1 MSRAFSAILAL
12 WLAVTPLAAQTQQPA
27 PAAPQPPPAGVQ
39 APSPR
44 TAQPAQPAPTTPG
57 QPGTKTPGQPAAEI
71 IPPPDY
77 VIGAEDVLNI
87 VIWREKDLS
96 AEVMVRPDGKVSLPL
111 VNDVQAAG
119 LTPEQFRQQLTAA
132 TAKFVAEPAVTVIV
146 RAINSRKVYIMGEVR
161 APGPYPLPGPTTVLQ
176 LIAQAGGLSEFADS
190 KDIGVV
196 RMENGRAVRLKFNY
210 DDVARGRKIEQNV
223 VLKPGDTVIV
233 P

>member
-161 APGPYPLPGPTTVLQ
+161 TPGPYPLPGPTTVLQ
-176 LIAQAGGLSEFADS
+176 LIAQAGGLSEFADA

-196 RMENGRAVRLKFNY
+196 RMENGRAIRLKFNY
-210 DDVARGRKIEQNV
+210 NDVARGRKIEQNV
-223 VLKPGDTVIV
+223 LLKPGDTVIV

>member
-1 MSRAFSAILAL
+1 VRRAFPAILAL
-12 WLAVTPLAAQTQQPA
+12 GLAATPLAARTQNPT
-27 PAAPQPPPAGVQ
+27 PAAPQPPPAGVP
-39 APSPR
+39 APAPG
-44 TAQPAQPAPTTPG
+44 TAKPAQPTTATPQQPGATTPAK
-57 QPGTKTPGQPAAEI
+57 PAEI
-71 IPPPDY
+71 VPPPDY

-146 RAINSRKVYIMGEVR
+146 RAIHSRKVYIMGEVR
-161 APGPYPLPGPTTVLQ
+161 SPGPYPLPGPTTVLQ
-176 LIAQAGGLSEFADS
+176 LIAQAGGLSEFADAD
-190 KDIGVV
+190 DIGVV
-196 RMENGRAVRLKFNY
+196 RTENGRAVRLKFNY
-210 DDVARGRKIEQNV
+210 NEVARGRKIEQNV
-223 VLKPGDTVIV
+223 QLKPGDTVIV

>member
-1 MSRAFSAILAL
+1 VRRVFSAILAL
-12 WLAVTPLAAQTQQPA
+12 WLAATPLAAQTQNPA
-27 PAAPQPPPAGVQ
+27 PAAPQPPPTGVP
-39 APSPR
+39 APAPG
-44 TAQPAQPAPTTPG
+44 TARPAQPGPAKPV
-57 QPGTKTPGQPAAEI
+57 QPAPAEI

-96 AEVMVRPDGKVSLPL
+96 VEVMVRPDGKVSVPL
-111 VNDVQAAG
+111 LNDVQAAG
-119 LTPEQFRQQLTAA
+119 LSPEQFRQQLTTAA
-132 TAKFVAEPAVTVIV
+132 AKFVADPSVTVIV
-146 RAINSRKVYIMGEVR
+146 KAINSRKVYIMGEVR

>member
-1 MSRAFSAILAL
+1 VRRVFSAILAL
-12 WLAVTPLAAQTQQPA
+12 WLAATPLAAQTQNPA
-27 PAAPQPPPAGVQ
+27 PAAPQPPPTGVP
-39 APSPR
+39 APAPG
-44 TAQPAQPAPTTPG
+44 TARPAQPGPAKPAQPAP
-57 QPGTKTPGQPAAEI
+57 AEI

-96 AEVMVRPDGKVSLPL
+96 VEVMVRPDGKVSVPL
-111 VNDVQAAG
+111 LNDVQAAG
-119 LTPEQFRQQLTAA
+119 LSPEQFRQQLTTAA
-132 TAKFVAEPAVTVIV
+132 AKFVADPSVTVIV
-146 RAINSRKVYIMGEVR
+146 KAINSRKVYIMGEVR